1 MERHNS
7 GRRGSDLFV
16 GIDVLPHFP
25 PLGGALSA
33 SARPHSP
40 LLRATPLSTFHRT
53 PFPDLRLRSS
63 PLSHRPALERPLC
76 LPHHL
81 ISRLSSLLLR
91 ILSRPLVILFRPSC
105 RLPRASSD
113 MNSGPAAPLNE
124 LERRH
129 RLRRAAR
136 ACLPCH
142 KRKVRCD
149 VATYGEPCSNCAY
162 SELACVPKE
171 KTFRR
176 TRNADRSG
184 LLPSLANVT
193 APSATEPSPARF
205 ESPGVNY
212 SGRSKD
218 DTPDKAD
225 EDVLSNN
232 MLANPPPL
240 DLVSM
245 RELSRPG
252 AGAPPRTDEDRE
264 CPFDEFLDDLSREVF
279 LTSIDE
285 GNVQANVLKDSFL
298 STYFRTLGLLMYNS

>member
-1 MERHNS
+1 
-7 GRRGSDLFV
+7 
-16 GIDVLPHFP
+16 
-25 PLGGALSA
+25 
-33 SARPHSP
+33 
-40 LLRATPLSTFHRT
+40 
-53 PFPDLRLRSS
+53 
-63 PLSHRPALERPLC
+63 
-76 LPHHL
+76 
-81 ISRLSSLLLR
+81 
-91 ILSRPLVILFRPSC
+91 
-105 RLPRASSD
+105 

-129 RLRRAAR
+129 RPRRAAR

-252 AGAPPRTDEDRE
+252 AGAPPRTDEEDRE

-298 STYFRTLGLLMYNS
+298 STYFRALGLLMYNS